1 MGSYALAELLHF
13 SGPIAVVVAGLFLGN
28 EGWKTAFPEQT
39 RQYLTVF
46 WEVIDDILDG
56 VLFVLIGL
64 EMIAIKVAGSYL
76 LLGLIGIGCVLL
88 GRAISVAIP
97 IWTIRAR
104 FEFPAGTIPL
114 LIWGG
119 LRGALSIA
127 LALLLPAG
135 PERELILTATYVI
148 VIFSILVQGTTF
160 GRVLRRA
167 MPAMSEMPVRK

>member
-13 SGPIAVVVAGLFLGN
+13 SGPIAVVVDGLFLGN
-28 EGWKTAFPEQT
+28 EGWKTAFSEQT

-56 VLFVLIGL
+56 VLFLLIGL
-64 EMIAIKVAGSYL
+64 EMIAIKAAGSYL

-104 FEFPAGTIPL
+104 FEFRQA
-114 LIWGG
+114 
-119 LRGALSIA
+119 RS
-127 LALLLPAG
+127 
-135 PERELILTATYVI
+135 RC
-148 VIFSILVQGTTF
+148 
-160 GRVLRRA
+160 
-167 MPAMSEMPVRK
+167 